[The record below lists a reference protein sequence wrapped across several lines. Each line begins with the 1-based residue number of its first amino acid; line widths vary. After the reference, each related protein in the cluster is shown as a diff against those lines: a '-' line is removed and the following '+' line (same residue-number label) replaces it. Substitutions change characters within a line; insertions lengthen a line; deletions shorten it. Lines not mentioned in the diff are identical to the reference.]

1 MADSSST
8 HRGAWRS
15 GLPVLLGIGVLAG
28 LLMALLTIGG
38 ERIMQVV
45 GLAPSV
51 RGAPTPRPLAVVIGE
66 PAPDFSAQTPQGET
80 ITLSELRGRPVAI
93 NFWATWCAPCRAEM
107 PALQAA
113 ADIYSADGLVVLAV
127 NAGEPPDVVQRF
139 MDEQGL
145 SFPALLDE
153 RGEIVD
159 LYGVEFFP
167 TTYWIDA
174 QGIAQAKHFGAMTED
189 LIDAY
194 LSELLG
200 TPVPAP

>member
-1 MADSSST
+1 MGDNPGERSGG
-8 HRGAWRS
+8 RRS
-15 GLPVLLGIGVLAG
+15 GLPVLLGIGLLAG

-45 GLAPSV
+45 GLSPSAGGV
-51 RGAPTPRPLAVVIGE
+51 PTPRPLAVVIGE

-80 ITLSELRGRPVAI
+80 ITLSELQGGPVAI

-113 ADIYSADGLVVLAV
+113 ADAYAAEGLTVLAV
-127 NAGEPPDVVQRF
+127 NAGEPPEAVQRF

-153 RGEIVD
+153 QGEVVD

-174 QGIAQAKHFGAMTED
+174 RGIVRARHLGAMTEE

-194 LSELLG
+194 LSELLDVS
-200 TPVPAP
+200 TPAP